1 MMTKKQAKDKIKELA
16 SNAVNV
22 ASFLTG
28 SHIPVPAKYPP
39 SFVIIWDEKKKRPAM
54 MRGTD
59 YFNLSKRNNK

>member
-39 SFVIIWDEKKKRPAM
+39 SFVITWDKKRKRPAM
-54 MRGTD
+54 MRGMD
-59 YFNLSKRNNK
+59 YFNLSKRGNK